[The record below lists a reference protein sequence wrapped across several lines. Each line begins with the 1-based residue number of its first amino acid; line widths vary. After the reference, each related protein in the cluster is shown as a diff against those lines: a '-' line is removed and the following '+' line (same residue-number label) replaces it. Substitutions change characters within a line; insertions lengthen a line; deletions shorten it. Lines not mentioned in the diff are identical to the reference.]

1 MRYGYWLPVFGGW
14 LRNVPDERMSASWDY
29 VRRLAQ
35 RSEALG
41 YDLTLVAELNL
52 NDIKGVDAPSLDAW
66 STASALA
73 AVTER
78 LEIMVAVRPT
88 FHPPALLAKQ
98 AASLDQLARGR
109 LSLNVVSSWWAEE
122 ARQYGTEFD
131 EHDQRYARTAEW
143 LSVVNGMWSEP
154 RFSYSGRFYRV
165 DGAVLE
171 PKPWTRP
178 RPTLY
183 AGGESE
189 AAKDLI
195 ARSCDAYLMH
205 GDPPER
211 VAAKIA
217 DLRARRERWGGPPL
231 RFGLAGYV
239 VCRESEA
246 EARRELERITTL
258 RRDAP
263 GFENFDQWVGGTQL
277 EQQLKLEDYSVS
289 NRGLRSGLVGTP
301 EQISERIAAFERAGV
316 ELLLLQFSPQLEEM
330 ERFAQA
336 LLPARAGAPEP
347 PRPDP
352 AAQEV
357 TPIS

>member
-1 MRYGYWLPVFGGW
+1 
-14 LRNVPDERMSASWDY
+14 
-29 VRRLAQ
+29 
-35 RSEALG
+35 
-41 YDLTLVAELNL
+41 
-52 NDIKGVDAPSLDAW
+52 
-66 STASALA
+66 
-73 AVTER
+73 
-78 LEIMVAVRPT
+78 
-88 FHPPALLAKQ
+88 
-98 AASLDQLARGR
+98 
-109 LSLNVVSSWWAEE
+109 
-122 ARQYGTEFD
+122 
-131 EHDQRYARTAEW
+131 
-143 LSVVNGMWSEP
+143 
-154 RFSYSGRFYRV
+154 
-165 DGAVLE
+165 
-171 PKPWTRP
+171 
-178 RPTLY
+178 
-183 AGGESE
+183 
-189 AAKDLI
+189 
-195 ARSCDAYLMH
+195 
-205 GDPPER
+205 

-263 GFENFDQWVGGTQL
+263 GFENFGQWVGGTQL

-330 ERFAQA
+330 ERFAAA

-357 TPIS
+357 TPIA